1 MMKLKSLKTKNT
13 TKILKNMEV
22 VIMKN
27 NETTNTKQFLSK
39 GEEIFNF
46 LIKLYEKQENIK
58 IAYELKK
65 S

>member
-1 MMKLKSLKTKNT
+1 MS
-13 TKILKNMEV
+13 
-22 VIMKN
+22 N
-27 NETTNTKQFLSK
+27 NETTNNEQFLSK
-39 GEEIFNF
+39 GEEIFKF

>member
-1 MMKLKSLKTKNT
+1 
-13 TKILKNMEV
+13 
-22 VIMKN
+22 MKN
-27 NETTNTKQFLSK
+27 NETTNIKQFLSK